1 MGIQPTNIPQIDF
14 RNPTAIMSQPGMPGG
29 SNYSPQSVANAR
41 NRARFGQGSNPNAAD
56 YNRFLDPNNAENWRG
71 TGQPG
76 TRGHWQGAP
85 GAQSGNGFN
94 SAAYAGAGRWALGGQ
109 GSYGNSVQMDRN
121 SNYPDTT
128 SRIRNSNSNSNG
140 FSTPTPMQRPN
151 PLYNMPQTQ
160 TRPNLNSG
168 IDPAFFGVNRPQ
180 KPRVATRPM
189 YNQQYADGS
198 YVPGT
203 ERPRPY

>member
-14 RNPTAIMSQPGMPGG
+14 RNPNSNMSQPGMPGG
-29 SNYSPQSVANAR
+29 SSWYPNQAR
-41 NRARFGQGSNPNAAD
+41 EAQTLARFGQGSNPNAAN
-56 YNRFLDPNNAENWRG
+56 YNKFLDVNNKENWRG
-71 TGQPG
+71 PGQPG
-76 TRGHWQGAP
+76 TRGGWYGAP
-85 GAQSGNGFN
+85 WARGGSIPQSSYQGSGK
-94 SAAYAGAGRWALGGQ
+94 WALGGQ
-109 GSYGNSVQMDRN
+109 GSYGNTVQMDRN
-121 SNYPDTT
+121 SNYPDNT
-128 SRIRNSNSNSNG
+128 SRIKNSNSNSNG
-140 FSTPTPMQRPN
+140 SSTPTPMQRPN

-160 TRPNLNSG
+160 TRPDLNSG

-180 KPRVATRPM
+180 KPRVATKPM